1 LKLKGKKVL
10 VVGAAKTG
18 LSTAR
23 FLLRR
28 GADVTV
34 TDSKE
39 KDKFNGDL
47 DELLKNGV
55 RAVLGNYPDV
65 QPGIYDLLVVSPG
78 VPPSVAPL
86 VSARQQGIPV
96 TGELELVYR
105 YARTP
110 IVAITGTNGK
120 TTTTSLVGEIF
131 KAAGRRT
138 LVGGNIG
145 TTLVDVIEDYGPQDI
160 IVAEVSSF
168 QLETAEQF
176 RPRVAVILNIA
187 PDHLDRHGTIENYT
201 ATKALIFA
209 RQGPG
214 DFTVLNY
221 DDPGTRAL
229 AGQVPGQVIFFSRR
243 HSLEE
248 GVLVQGDRI
257 IVRLASV
264 QTDVLGTGELAIPGA
279 HNLENALA
287 AVATA
292 FVMGVAPT
300 VLAQTLRSFAGV
312 EHRLETV
319 ADINGVRY
327 INDSKGT
334 NPEASI
340 KALEAFDRPIV
351 LLAGG
356 RNKGSDFTAFSRR
369 VREKVRVLVLLGECA
384 DEIERSAREEGFV
397 SVKRVSDFR
406 KAVLEAYRAALPG
419 DVVLLSPACAS
430 WDMFKNYEER
440 GNLFKSIVLELG
452 VRSQESGVRIQDSK

>member
-1 LKLKGKKVL
+1 LELKDKKVL
-10 VVGAAKTG
+10 VVGAGKTG

-28 GADVTV
+28 GAEVTV
-34 TDSKE
+34 TDSQE
-39 KDKFNGDL
+39 KDKL
-47 DELLKNGV
+47 DGELDQLLKNGV
-55 RAVLGNYPDV
+55 RAVLGNYPHV

-78 VPPSVAPL
+78 VPPDVSPVVA
-86 VSARQQGIPV
+86 AREQGIPV
-96 TGELELVYR
+96 TGELELAYR
-105 YARTP
+105 CARAP

-120 TTTTSLVGEIF
+120 TTTTSLVGKIF
-131 KAAGRRT
+131 QAAGRRT

-145 TTLVDVIEDYGPQDI
+145 TTLVDVIEGYGPQDMV
-160 IVAEVSSF
+160 VAEISSF
-168 QLETAEQF
+168 QLETAQQF

-187 PDHLDRHGTIENYT
+187 PDHLDRHGTMENYT
-201 ATKALIFA
+201 AAKARIFA
-209 RQGPG
+209 RQRPQ

-221 DDPGTRAL
+221 DDPRTRAL
-229 AGQVPGQVIFFSRR
+229 AGQVPGRVIFFSRR
-243 HSLEE
+243 HNLEE
-248 GVLVQGDRI
+248 GVLVRGEKI
-257 IVRLASV
+257 IVRLAGVESE
-264 QTDVLGTGELAIPGA
+264 VLDIGELAIPGV

-287 AVATA
+287 AVAA
-292 FVMGVAPT
+292 AYVMGVVPV
-300 VLAQTLRSFAGV
+300 VLAQTLRTFAGV

-319 ADINGVRY
+319 AEINGVRY

-356 RNKGSDFTAFSRR
+356 RNKGSNFTAFARR

-397 SVKRVSDFR
+397 AVKRVPGFR
-406 KAVLEAYRAALPG
+406 EAVLEAYRAALPG

-430 WDMFKNYEER
+430 WDMFRNYEER
-440 GNLFKSIVLELG
+440 GNLFKSIVQEL
-452 VRSQESGVRIQDSK
+452 ESGVSS